1 MKKLL
6 LSLAAVA
13 MAAGVNAQVQD
24 GQYCI
29 RNIDKDLWLN
39 SGHSWGTA
47 AVLKAEARV
56 FDVVSKGNGEF
67 QVKSSLGLIKG
78 NGEYFLDGNENEA
91 VNFSIEMSDGAI
103 LIKHENGYLAPYEL
117 YDFKDGDWWNWEKAC
132 HQDIQ
137 WTIKKVDSKDEAGK
151 FEIVTLADMKANL
164 AKATTEN
171 PINATFMIKAH
182 NMAKNDAENKT
193 AWTYTQGGEKAEF
206 VVPDPNWIYGDG
218 DSWAHQD
225 TYALVM
231 NDKHEGDGLG
241 KADSED
247 IVTQTVEGLPA
258 GQYDVVYR
266 VVNQNNSPL
275 DVDVNGAKCAPV
287 DFPEIDLWYHSAADA
302 MKTGEKTQA
311 TTVGQDGKLTIK
323 MTKTS
328 KAGEQN
334 RFAFKSFKLFYK
346 GNDGQGSGAAVE
358 GIEADDNTPAEYYNL
373 QGVRVVN
380 PKNGIFIVRQGNK
393 VSKRVIR

>member
-13 MAAGVNAQVQD
+13 MAATASAQIPD

-29 RNIDKDLWLN
+29 KNIDKDLWLN

-56 FDVVSKGNGEF
+56 FDIVSKGNGTF
-67 QVKSSLGLIKG
+67 QVKSSLGFIKG
-78 NGEYFLDGNENEA
+78 DGEYFLDGNEGEA
-91 VNFSIEMSDGAI
+91 VTFGVEMSGNAI
-103 LIKHENGYLAPYEL
+103 LVKVPGGYLAPNEL

-137 WTIKKVDSKDEAGK
+137 WNMKKVTNKDEAGK
-151 FEIVTLADMKANL
+151 FEVISLADMKANL
-164 AKATTEN
+164 SKATPEN

-182 NMAKNDAENKT
+182 NMAKNDSENTT
-193 AWTYTQGGEKAEF
+193 AWKYTKNGATDA
-206 VVPDPNWIYGDG
+206 VMVPDPNWIYGDG
-218 DSWAHQD
+218 DAWAHQD
-225 TYALVM
+225 TYAFCI
-231 NDKHEGDGLG
+231 NDKQEEGNTL
-241 KADSED
+241 ADSED
-247 IVTQTVEGLPA
+247 TVEQVVEGLPA

-266 VVNQNNSPL
+266 VVNQNNTAL

-287 DFPEIDLWYHSAADA
+287 DYAELDLWYHSAADA
-302 MKTGEKTQA
+302 MKTGEKTQSA
-311 TTVGQDGKLTIK
+311 NVSGDGKLTIK
-323 MTKTS
+323 MTKTA

-346 GNDGQGSGAAVE
+346 GDNGSGVANIA
-358 GIEADDNTPAEYYNL
+358 IDDDNAPVEYYNL
-373 QGVRVVN
+373 QGIRVAN
-380 PKNGIFIVRQGNK
+380 PDKGLYIVRQGNK
-393 VSKRVIR
+393 TSKVIL